1 MKNDGLTG
9 MDRRGKALTIW
20 AAWTVAAPGMTE
32 GARWL
37 S

>member
-20 AAWTVAAPGMTE
+20 TLAVAAPGMTE

>member
-20 AAWTVAAPGMTE
+20 TLAVWIKRIEKIPAA
-32 GARWL
+32 
-37 S
+37 

>member
-20 AAWTVAAPGMTE
+20 TAAVAVLGLRRVQN
-32 GARWL
+32 G
-37 S
+37 

>member
-20 AAWTVAAPGMTE
+20 TLAAIAGAARLGC
-32 GARWL
+32 GK
-37 S
+37 